1 MWAVADASL
10 NSLTTFRKKLHYR
23 ATPGAAGGGSNMH
36 GSNGADLDVH
46 VGVFLTAL
54 HYKPVASSLVPI
66 AVSCWPLEKHSSSS
80 ACLLRVRRLHA
91 PLCLQQ

>member
-1 MWAVADASL
+1 MLLPGGPAGGNGGSGGAVWAVADASL

-46 VGVFLTAL
+46 VRATRTAL
-54 HYKPVASSLVPI
+54 HKRPCPYFISASF
-66 AVSCWPLEKHSSSS
+66 C
-80 ACLLRVRRLHA
+80 RLSGI
-91 PLCLQQ
+91 